1 MSQATPLSQQF
12 PGGCYVGFNAGIDRK
27 AAEQLVSVIANAVH
41 QHRFAEINLCLSSI
55 GGFLDQA
62 YYAFNMIEAL
72 PVKLI
77 TWNTGNIQSAANI
90 LFLVGDER
98 YATSG
103 ATFFFHQ
110 TSYDPA
116 SGKLT
121 TAFLAERL
129 KAAQYDDARSAAII
143 AAKTGRS
150 SQDVLGWQ
158 NTELVMDTAQ
168 AIAHGLIH
176 SVRQLIIPADALFH
190 QVII

>member
-1 MSQATPLSQQF
+1 MSSAVPASQSY

-27 AAEQLVSVIANAVH
+27 AAEQLVMTANNMRS
-41 QHRFAEINLCLSSI
+41 QGFAEVNLCISSV

-98 YATSG
+98 YATDG

-110 TSYDPA
+110 TAYDPP
-116 SGKLT
+116 SGRI
-121 TAFLAERL
+121 TATYLAERL
-129 KAAQYDDARSAAII
+129 KAAQYDDARSANII
-143 AAKTGRS
+143 AAKTGKS
-150 SQDVLGWQ
+150 LQDVESWL
-158 NTELVMDTAQ
+158 NTEVVMDTVAAQ
-168 AIAHGLIH
+168 AHGLIH
-176 SVRQLIIPADALFH
+176 GVRQLVIPSDALFFH
-190 QVII
+190 VIV